1 MPDGP
6 GRPARL
12 RPWAS
17 TRELT
22 VPPDEGGPAKAP
34 RRGWRGLTG
43 YGCIALAV
51 AVVIAGAAF
60 GASPHRVLAAVHG
73 VTAWLANDSQ
83 GSVTQA
89 NGLSGRAD
97 ARIKLANAA
106 GHKLKV
112 IQDGS
117 TILIEDLTTH
127 TVTRID
133 PADLTITQTAGLST
147 AGAQIVAGAGL
158 AFLIA
163 PGAGT
168 VVQINP
174 VSLTIDGPPLAL
186 TAPLGANPGIT
197 SDGTLWVPD
206 DGTGDLVPVRHGA
219 AATPVTVGQR
229 GDLLTLTIA
238 DGRPAVADSTADTL
252 TVLATGQTTTLAS
265 ASARTT
271 INLPAT
277 GGGAILAP
285 PSTPGSIVPL
295 LLDAQRQLVVV
306 NIVRNSVS
314 TVPLTGLGR
323 DRLDAPLALGTRVY
337 VPDES
342 QGALIDYDTATQSLG
357 SQIAIGSGPGPIDA
371 FVQDSELWANSPD
384 GSRAVCVN
392 SDGTSYS
399 IDKYQPN
406 LPGGPLPGRR
416 HPSSSPSPRSGP
428 GGPGGPSPGAPSPG
442 GPGSPGQ
449 GGGPGPGPTTAG
461 PPTRPPSPGG
471 RPRPSPRPRSRPTR
485 SPSAKPTPKPTHTP
499 APPPPT
505 APRIVTETAQPGSV
519 GVTFTPVSSGTPLS
533 YVLSGAPGTAIV
545 TPSQVSATG
554 PFQFTVTGLSC
565 AQTYGF
571 AVTAVFA
578 NGRATSAPAAAVR
591 PCLAPGTPGNLT
603 ATPADQGINVSWAAA
618 AANGGTVTYTVAWS
632 GAVGGSQPTVSGTS
646 FAITGLANQQSYTV
660 TVTAI
665 SPAGQAM
672 ATATATLTLPTPVP
686 EHIYNNSKDSVNM
699 RTAPYLPGGPNPC
712 SNCITSFAANSNAPV
727 TVLCQTTGSSYADP
741 SGSPSGDIWDEVTDA
756 SGQTGYVADGYVT
769 TPESV
774 AGNYNSFSTPTIWHC

>member
-1 MPDGP
+1 MPDGLD
-6 GRPARL
+6 RPARL

-22 VPPDEGGPAKAP
+22 VPPDGSRPAKAM

-73 VTAWLANDSQ
+73 VTAWLANDTQ

-97 ARIKLANAA
+97 ARIKLADAA

-117 TILIEDLTTH
+117 TILVEDLTTH
-127 TVTRID
+127 TITRID

-158 AFLIA
+158 AFLID
-163 PGAGT
+163 PHAGT
-168 VVQINP
+168 VIPINP
-174 VSLTIDGPPLAL
+174 VSLTIDGPPLTL

-206 DGTGDLVPVRHGA
+206 DGTGGLVPVRRGA
-219 AATPVTVGQR
+219 TATPVPVGQR

-238 DGRPAVADSTADTL
+238 DGRPAVADSTAATL
-252 TVLATGQTTTLAS
+252 TVLATGQATALAS

-277 GGGAILAP
+277 GGGAVLAP

-295 LLDAQRQLVVV
+295 LLGAQRQLVVV
-306 NIVRNSVS
+306 NIARNSVS
-314 TVPLTGLGR
+314 AVPLTGLRR

-337 VPDES
+337 LPDES
-342 QGALIDYDTATQSLG
+342 QGALIAYDTATETLG

-371 FVQDSELWANSPD
+371 FVQAGELWANSPD

-416 HPSSSPSPRSGP
+416 HPSPSATPQSGPQSGP
-428 GGPGGPSPGAPSPG
+428 GGPGAPSPG
-442 GPGSPGQ
+442 GGR
-449 GGGPGPGPTTAG
+449 PGPGPSGPSG
-461 PPTRPPSPGG
+461 PPTPGPPSPRGSHPPK
-471 RPRPSPRPRSRPTR
+471 PRPTSSPSPTR
-485 SPSAKPTPKPTHTP
+485 TPAPTKTPTP
-499 APPPPT
+499 PPPPT
-505 APRIVTETAQPGSV
+505 APGTVTESAQPGSIS
-519 GVTFTPVSSGTPLS
+519 VTFTPVSGGTPLR
-533 YVLSGAPGTAIV
+533 YVLRGAPGTATV
-545 TPSQVSATG
+545 TPAQVPATG
-554 PFQFTVTGLSC
+554 PFQFNVAGLSC

-578 NGRATSAPAAAVR
+578 NGSATSARAAAVR
-591 PCLAPGTPGNLT
+591 PCTAPGQPGSLT
-603 ATPADQGINVSWAAA
+603 ATTADRGVNVSWSAA
-618 AANGGTVTYTVAWS
+618 AANGGHVTYTVAWS
-632 GAVGGSQPTVSGTS
+632 GGASGSQPGLTS
-646 FAITGLANQQSYTV
+646 TNFAITNLPNQQSYSV
-660 TVTAI
+660 TVTAVNEAG
-665 SPAGQAM
+665 SSTAPA
-672 ATATATLTLPTPVP
+672 TTTVRLSLPAPVGY
-686 EHIYNNSKDSVNM
+686 HIYNNSQYRVNM
-699 RTAPYLPGGPNPC
+699 RGAPNKGASILTWFN
-712 SNCITSFAANSNAPV
+712 ANSGLPV
-727 TVLCQTTGSSYADP
+727 TVICQEYGGSYSDQ
-741 SGSPSGDIWDEVTDA
+741 SGSPSGTIWDYVT
-756 SGQTGYVADGYVT
+756 GTGSNGVTSTGWVADGYVT
-769 TPESV
+769 TPQSA
-774 AGNYNSFSTPTIWHC
+774 AGNYGNFSTPTIWRCN

>member
-22 VPPDEGGPAKAP
+22 VPPDGSGPAKATT

-51 AVVIAGAAF
+51 AIVIAGAAF

-83 GSVTQA
+83 GSVTRA

-97 ARIKLANAA
+97 ARIRLADAA
-106 GHKLKV
+106 GHQLKV

-127 TVTRID
+127 TITRID

-147 AGAQIVAGAGL
+147 AGAQIVVGGGL
-158 AFLIA
+158 AFLID
-163 PGAGT
+163 PHAGT

-219 AATPVTVGQR
+219 AASPVPVGQR

-238 DGRPAVADSTADTL
+238 DGRPAVVDSTADTL
-252 TVLATGQTTTLAS
+252 TVLATGQATTLAS

-271 INLPAT
+271 INLPST

-306 NIVRNSVS
+306 NIAKNTVS
-314 TVPLTGLGR
+314 TVPLTGLDR
-323 DRLDAPLALGTRVY
+323 DRLDAPLAIGTRVY
-337 VPDES
+337 IPDES
-342 QGALIDYDTATQSLG
+342 QGALVSYDTASQALG

-371 FVQDSELWANSPD
+371 FVQDGELWANSPD

-416 HPSSSPSPRSGP
+416 HPSSSPSGSGP
-428 GGPGGPSPGAPSPG
+428 GGPGAPSPG
-442 GPGSPGQ
+442 GPGTPSQ
-449 GGGPGPGPTTAG
+449 GGVPGPGPTTGG
-461 PPTRPPSPGG
+461 PPTGPSSPGG
-471 RPRPSPRPRSRPTR
+471 KPPPRPHPTR
-485 SPSAKPTPKPTHTP
+485 SSSPKPTPTATPTSP
-499 APPPPT
+499 PPPPT
-505 APRIVTETAQPGSV
+505 APGVVTESAQPGSI
-519 GVTFTPVSSGTPLS
+519 GVTFTPVSSGTPLR
-533 YVLSGAPGTAIV
+533 YVLRGAPGTATV
-545 TPSQVSATG
+545 TPGQVAATG

-565 AQTYGF
+565 TQSYGF

-578 NGRATSAPAAAVR
+578 NGQATSAPAAAVR
-591 PCLAPGTPGNLT
+591 PCLAPGAPGNLT
-603 ATPADQGINVSWAAA
+603 ATPADQGINVSWSAPGAS
-618 AANGGTVTYTVAWS
+618 GGTVTYTVTWS
-632 GAVGGSQPTVSGTS
+632 GAVSGSQPGVSATR
-646 FAITGLANQQSYTV
+646 FAITGLANRQSYTV
-660 TVTAI
+660 KVTAV

-672 ATATATLTLPTPVP
+672 ATATATLTPPAPVP
-686 EHIYNNSKDSVNM
+686 EHIYNNSKYSVNM
-699 RTAPYLPGGPNPC
+699 RTAPYLPGGSNPC
-712 SNCITSFAANSNAPV
+712 SNCITSFAPNSGAPV
-727 TVLCQTTGSSYADP
+727 TVLCQTTGSSYTDR

-756 SGQTGYVADGYVT
+756 SGQTGYVADGYVS

-774 AGNYNSFSTPTIWHC
+774 AGSYNSFSTPTIWHC

>member
-22 VPPDEGGPAKAP
+22 VPPDGSGPAKAT
-34 RRGWRGLTG
+34 RRGRSGWRGLTG

-89 NGLSGRAD
+89 SGLSGRAD
-97 ARIKLANAA
+97 ARIKLADAA
-106 GHKLKV
+106 GHKIKV

-127 TVTRID
+127 TITRID

-158 AFLIA
+158 AFLIDSR
-163 PGAGT
+163 AGT

-174 VSLTIDGPPLAL
+174 VSLTIDGPPLTL
-186 TAPLGANPGIT
+186 SAPLGANPGIT

-206 DGTGDLVPVRHGA
+206 DGTGDLVPVRHDA
-219 AATPVTVGQR
+219 AATPVPVGRR

-238 DGRPAVADSTADTL
+238 DGRPAVVDSTADTL
-252 TVLATGQTTTLAS
+252 TVLAAGQTTTLAS

-271 INLPAT
+271 INLPPA

-306 NIVRNSVS
+306 SIARNTVS
-314 TVPLTGLGR
+314 TVPLTGRSR
-323 DRLDAPLALGTRVY
+323 DQLDAPLALGARVY
-337 VPDES
+337 IPDES
-342 QGALIDYDTATQSLG
+342 QGALVTYDTASQALG

-371 FVQDSELWANSPD
+371 FVQEGELWANSPD

-416 HPSSSPSPRSGP
+416 HPSSSPSPQTGP
-428 GGPGGPSPGAPSPG
+428 GGPGAPSA
-442 GPGSPGQ
+442 
-449 GGGPGPGPTTAG
+449 GGPGPGPATAG
-461 PPTRPPSPGG
+461 PPTGPPSPGG
-471 RPRPSPRPRSRPTR
+471 RPTPPPRPHPAKSPSSGPAPTR
-485 SPSAKPTPKPTHTP
+485 TPTSTP
-499 APPPPT
+499 PPPPPT
-505 APRIVTETAQPGSV
+505 APGVVTESAQPGSV
-519 GVTFTPVSSGTPLS
+519 GVTFTPVSRGTPLR
-533 YVLSGAPGTAIV
+533 YVLHGAPGTATV
-545 TPSQVSATG
+545 TPAQVAATG

-565 AQTYGF
+565 AQSYGF

-578 NGRATSAPAAAVR
+578 DGQATSAPAAAVR
-591 PCLAPGTPGNLT
+591 PCLAPGAPGNLT
-603 ATPADQGINVSWAAA
+603 ATPADQRINVSWFAA
-618 AANGGTVTYTVAWS
+618 AANGGTLTYTVTWS
-632 GAVGGSQPTVSGTS
+632 GAVSGSQPAVPGTS
-646 FAITGLANQQSYTV
+646 FAITGLANRQSYTV
-660 TVTAI
+660 KVTAV

-672 ATATATLTLPTPVP
+672 ATATATLTLPAPVP
-686 EHIYNNSKDSVNM
+686 ERIYNNSKDPVNM
-699 RTAPYLPGGPNPC
+699 RTAPYLPGGSNPC
-712 SNCITSFAANSNAPV
+712 SNCVTSFAPNSSAPV
-727 TVLCQTTGSSYADP
+727 TVLCQTTGSSYTDP
-741 SGSPSGDIWDEVTDA
+741 SGSPAGDIWDEVTDA

-769 TPESV
+769 TPESA
-774 AGNYNSFSTPTIWHC
+774 AGNYSSFSTPTIWHC

>member
-22 VPPDEGGPAKAP
+22 VPPDRSGPGSGTGSGAATMTT

-43 YGCIALAV
+43 YGCIALTV
-51 AVVIAGAAF
+51 AIVIAGAAF

-97 ARIKLANAA
+97 ARIKLADAA

-117 TILIEDLTTH
+117 TILIQDLTTR

-133 PADLTITQTAGLST
+133 PADLTITQTAGLSA

-158 AFLIA
+158 AFLID
-163 PGAGT
+163 PHAGT

-174 VSLTIDGPPLAL
+174 VSLTIDGPPVTL

-219 AATPVTVGQR
+219 AATPVPVGQR
-229 GDLLTLTIA
+229 GDVLTLTIA
-238 DGRPAVADSTADTL
+238 GGRPAVADSTADTL
-252 TVLATGQTTTLAS
+252 TVLATGQPTTLAS

-271 INLPAT
+271 INLPPA

-295 LLDAQRQLVVV
+295 LLDGQRQLVVV
-306 NIVRNSVS
+306 NVARNTVS
-314 TVPLTGLGR
+314 AVPLTGRSR

-337 VPDES
+337 IPDES
-342 QGALIDYDTATQSLG
+342 QGALVSYDTASQRLG

-371 FVQDSELWANSPD
+371 FVQDGELWANSPD

-406 LPGGPLPGRR
+406 LPGGPLPGRPR
-416 HPSSSPSPRSGP
+416 PSSSPSPRSGP
-428 GGPGGPSPGAPSPG
+428 GGPGGPGVPSPG
-442 GPGSPGQ
+442 GPGTPSQ
-449 GGGPGPGPTTAG
+449 GGVPGPGPTTGG
-461 PPTRPPSPGG
+461 PPTGPSSPPPPPH
-471 RPRPSPRPRSRPTR
+471 PRR
-485 SPSAKPTPKPTHTP
+485 SPSPNPTPTSTP
-499 APPPPT
+499 PPPPPT
-505 APRIVTETAQPGSV
+505 APGVVTESAQPGSI
-519 GVTFTPVSSGTPLS
+519 GVTFSPVSSGTPLR
-533 YVLSGAPGTAIV
+533 YVLHGAPGAATV
-545 TPSQVSATG
+545 TPARVTATG

-565 AQTYGF
+565 AQSYGF

-578 NGRATSAPAAAVR
+578 NGQATSAPAAAVR
-591 PCLAPGTPGNLT
+591 PCLSPGAPGNLT
-603 ATPADQGINVSWAAA
+603 ATPADQAINVSWSAAA
-618 AANGGTVTYTVAWS
+618 GNGGTVTYTVTWS
-632 GAVGGSQPTVSGTS
+632 GAASGSQPGVSGTS
-646 FAITGLANQQSYTV
+646 FAITGLANRQSYTV
-660 TVTAI
+660 TVTAV
-665 SPAGQAM
+665 SPAGQTM
-672 ATATATLTLPTPVP
+672 ATATATLTPPAPVP
-686 EHIYNNSKDSVNM
+686 EHIYNNSRDPVNM
-699 RTAPYLPGGPNPC
+699 RTAPYLPGGSNPC
-712 SNCITSFAANSNAPV
+712 SNCITSFAPNSNAPV
-727 TVLCQTTGSSYADP
+727 TVLCQTTGSPYTDP

-774 AGNYNSFSTPTIWHC
+774 AGNYSSFSTPTIWHC